1 MAMKRDHI
9 TRNGTIYQKLLRQK
23 QREQQVSS
31 SLGCETGP
39 VQGLLRNIG
48 NNRRSPV
55 VCISGFVAWN
65 QLPATNT
72 DFLKNGGN
80 TVDAAVAIAAALN
93 FTKPCSTGI
102 GLTCFCLCYD
112 ANTKKVQGLSG
123 SGRSPEALTIELL
136 KVQVLMR
143 QSLFLHAHNITVP
156 STTASW
162 CEAVSLY
169 GSKKILQAAIKW
181 AEKCF
186 PVSEITA
193 YHWKCG
199 AHVLQAPGNKPGK
212 ELHSSS
218 WTRDLQSIFE
228 EMIHLIPL
236 FVLSSLQYQELT
248 KSGKRRFYEGC
259 VAETIIESVQKNGGI
274 MDLEDL
280 KSQVTDEVKPIYKDV
295 NVWEIPPD
303 GQGITALI
311 ALHILD
317 NFNVKDLDIGHNT
330 ADYLHVLIE
339 ALKLSFSVT
348 FWFCVDRDKFPVPT
362 KELLS
367 KTYAKGCSEVVN
379 LQKAS
384 DKYNKGN
391 LLLVGSDT
399 VYFTVFNG
407 QGNTSYVIN
416 SNYMGLGIGLELGG
430 CGFTLQNRGSSF
442 SLSPS
447 HLNCLAPS
455 KWLYHMIIPALAT
468 VADTGDLL
476 CFFGIMGGF
485 MTPQGHM
492 QDISNVSPLECAL
505 EMEREYKLKERENE
519 LPKVP

>member
-1 MAMKRDHI
+1 MKEILRLLSDFNRLLSCRD
-9 TRNGTIYQKLLRQK
+9 
-23 QREQQVSS
+23 V
-31 SLGCETGP
+31 
-39 VQGLLRNIG
+39 
-48 NNRRSPV
+48 
-55 VCISGFVAWN
+55 
-65 QLPATNT
+65 
-72 DFLKNGGN
+72 LKNGGN

-93 FTKPCSTGI
+93 FTEPCSTGI

-169 GSKKILQAAIKW
+169 GSKKILQAAIKS

-212 ELHSSS
+212 ELPNHGYTPHHGQGICNPFLVNTFDIRKSVF
-218 WTRDLQSIFE
+218 RLQSLGYLE
-228 EMIHLIPL
+228 Q
-236 FVLSSLQYQELT
+236 LSNQWELT
-248 KSGKRRFYEGC
+248 KSGKRRFYAGC
-259 VAETIIESVQKNGGI
+259 VAEAIIESVQKNGGI

-280 KSQVTDEVKPIYKDV
+280 KSQVSDEVKPIYKDV

-303 GQGITALI
+303 GQGITALT

-317 NFNVKDLDIGHNT
+317 NFNIKDIGHNT

-339 ALKLSFSVT
+339 ALKLTFSVT
-348 FWFCVDRDKFPVPT
+348 FWFCVDHDTFPIPT

-367 KTYAKGCSEVVN
+367 KTYAKGCLEVVKF
-379 LQKAS
+379 QKAS

-416 SNYMGLGIGLELGG
+416 SNYMGFGIGLELGG

-447 HLNCLAPS
+447 YLNCLAPS

-468 VADTGDLL
+468 AADTGDLL
-476 CFFGIMGGF
+476 CSFGIMGGF
-485 MTPQGHM
+485 MKPQGHM
-492 QDISNVSPLECAL
+492 QDISNVSPLEGAL
-505 EMEREYKLKERENE
+505 EIERENKLKERENE